1 MYMQNYKDILVYK
14 TYRINLDN
22 KLEAYN
28 IFDNTKTYMR
38 ACKAIDEYLKTKD
51 RDKLKTDI
59 DSAVKGEQYARFEY
73 EGIVTDLIGNKQ
85 FKIDTYQQFTVNL
98 DMFVN
103 CLVGVLDDR

>member
-28 IFDNTKTYMR
+28 IFDNTRTYMR
-38 ACKAIDEYLKTKD
+38 ACKVIDEHLKTKD

-59 DSAVKGEQYARFEY
+59 DSAVKSEQYARFEY
-73 EGIVTDLIGNKQ
+73 ESIVTDLIGNKQ
-85 FKIDTYQQFTVNL
+85 FKIDTYQQFAVNL

>member
-59 DSAVKGEQYARFEY
+59 DSAVKSEQYARFEY
-73 EGIVTDLIGNKQ
+73 ESIVTDLIGNKQ
-85 FKIDTYQQFTVNL
+85 FKIDAYQQFAVNL

>member
-28 IFDNTKTYMR
+28 IFDNTKTHMR

-59 DSAVKGEQYARFEY
+59 DSAVKSEQYARFEY
-73 EGIVTDLIGNKQ
+73 ESIVTDLIGNKQ
-85 FKIDTYQQFTVNL
+85 FKIDTYQQFAVNL